1 MYSTGTPEREAA
13 EGESLQVRA
22 YTLLVRTYICTGMR
36 AYLDFASAIR
46 FHLHLTFA
54 PRVGV
59 KAPPPGLEDKG
70 EEITQRHLG
79 DN

>member
-59 KAPPPGLEDKG
+59 KAAPPGLEHKG
-70 EEITQRHLG
+70 EENTHRHLG
-79 DN
+79 HN